1 MPKSSLINWPNFS
14 PSQSQAWLLSQN
26 QSFVRTSIQVGKI
39 SSQPA
44 KAYAKVAES

>member
-14 PSQSQAWLLSQN
+14 PSQWLLSQN